1 MPPPPPPPPRSAHF
15 ANAAAANAAAD
26 QFNPLASAAQ
36 LHAAGMLLNPAQL
49 ARPIQSSPQDLYYFS
64 RRSFADDA
72 ADWPA
77 GSASA
82 SSSSAGALSAAL
94 GVGLRELFERVNRA
108 IENADKRYN

>member
-1 MPPPPPPPPRSAHF
+1 MPPPTPPPPRSAHF
-15 ANAAAANAAAD
+15 ANAAD

-36 LHAAGMLLNPAQL
+36 LQAAGMLLNPAQL
-49 ARPIQSSPQDLYYFS
+49 ARPMQSSPQDLYYFS

-82 SSSSAGALSAAL
+82 SSSAGALSAAL